1 MLDFPGDAM
10 VKNIPASAEDTG
22 SIPGLGRSHKP
33 GGNWAWVP
41 QPLKPGRLE
50 PVLRNKRS
58 HNNEKPVRCG

>member
-33 GGNWAWVP
+33 GGNWACVP
-41 QPLKPGRLE
+41 QPLKPRRLE